1 MISSSL
7 FRQLSGGH
15 ACAKATIELLRAIVG
30 QLKFSCTEQMIRAVK
45 AIGHGLCQASPTE
58 LTIGNVIRRILH
70 LIREEHQTAVTN
82 LTAAGGA
89 IGGSAA
95 TKLADT
101 AGKAVAVSSA
111 GSIFNMTNSNIIRQ
125 FSGETGAD
133 PASMS
138 TVHNTESGKGLL
150 PEMRQNLLASINEY
164 IDEIDSITGPICE
177 LAQDHI
183 HAGECILTI
192 GLGGELFLKAAARK
206 RKFQVIV
213 AENAP
218 SLDGHKLVAVLSKAC
233 PNITV
238 TLIPD
243 SAIYAIMCRVNKVL
257 LSSLAV
263 VADGGA
269 ICNSGC
275 SMVAT
280 AAKEFNIPVVCLS
293 ASYMLTPLFAH
304 TQDQLLSQLKSPAE
318 ICEYNTEM
326 NMDKVE
332 VIIPIFDYLPPS
344 LISIYVTNNGSHQPS
359 YIYRLLSESYDP
371 QDYNF

>member
-1 MISSSL
+1 M
-7 FRQLSGGH
+7 SGGH
-15 ACAKATIELLRAIVG
+15 ACAKATIEILRAIVG

-45 AIGHGLCQASPTE
+45 AIGHGLCQAAPTE

-70 LIREEHQTAVTN
+70 LIREEHISAVSNLQTGAS
-82 LTAAGGA
+82 TAAPKVDP
-89 IGGSAA
+89 S
-95 TKLADT
+95 
-101 AGKAVAVSSA
+101 GKAVAVSSA

-125 FSGETGAD
+125 FSGESGD
-133 PASMS
+133 DVASMA
-138 TVHNTESGKGLL
+138 TVHNTDSGKGLL

-206 RKFQVIV
+206 RRFQVIV

-318 ICEYNTEM
+318 ICEYNAEM
-326 NMDKVE
+326 NLDKVE

>member
-1 MISSSL
+1 
-7 FRQLSGGH
+7 
-15 ACAKATIELLRAIVG
+15 
-30 QLKFSCTEQMIRAVK
+30 MIRAVK
-45 AIGHGLCQASPTE
+45 AIGHGLCQAAPTE

-70 LIREEHQTAVTN
+70 LIREEHVGAVNNLSPSVVSASAGTVGLKTADVS
-82 LTAAGGA
+82 
-89 IGGSAA
+89 GS
-95 TKLADT
+95 
-101 AGKAVAVSSA
+101 KAVAVSTA
-111 GSIFNMTNSNIIRQ
+111 GNIFNMTNSNIIRQ
-125 FSGETGAD
+125 FSGMSGTDVTG
-133 PASMS
+133 MS
-138 TVHNTESGKGLL
+138 TIYNTESGKGLL

-164 IDEIDSITGPICE
+164 IDEVDTIQGPICE
-177 LAQDHI
+177 LAQEHI

-218 SLDGHKLVAVLSKAC
+218 SLDGHKLVAVLSKVC

-263 VADGGA
+263 MADGGA

-326 NMDKVE
+326 NADKVD
-332 VIIPIFDYLPPS
+332 VIIPIFDYLPPN